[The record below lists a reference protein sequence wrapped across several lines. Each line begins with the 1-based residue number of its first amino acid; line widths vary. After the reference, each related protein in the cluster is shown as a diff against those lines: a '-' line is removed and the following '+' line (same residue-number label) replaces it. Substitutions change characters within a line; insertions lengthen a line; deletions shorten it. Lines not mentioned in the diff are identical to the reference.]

1 MIPKSWLITRKHTT
15 HTFPPFIY
23 CLTRSPCCRMSRRNA
38 RPERRTNGRKS
49 GAREV
54 RSVRFLL
61 SLGGAA
67 LVLKYAF
74 PNPWLPLLD
83 GAYAP
88 VAASRCI
95 LQPARNVG
103 G

>member
-1 MIPKSWLITRKHTT
+1 
-15 HTFPPFIY
+15 
-23 CLTRSPCCRMSRRNA
+23 
-38 RPERRTNGRKS
+38 
-49 GAREV
+49 
-54 RSVRFLL
+54 VRFSL

-67 LVLKYAF
+67 LVLNYAF

-88 VAASRCI
+88 VATWRSI